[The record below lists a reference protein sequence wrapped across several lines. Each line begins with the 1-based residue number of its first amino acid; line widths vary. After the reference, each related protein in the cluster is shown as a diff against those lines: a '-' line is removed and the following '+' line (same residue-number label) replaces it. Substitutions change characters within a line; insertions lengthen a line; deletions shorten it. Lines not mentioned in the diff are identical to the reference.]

1 MKELKDYLKDLTD
14 EGIIHEDV
22 RDNIIYIVKK
32 LQNNK
37 L

>member
-1 MKELKDYLKDLTD
+1 MEELKNYLKDLTD

>member
-1 MKELKDYLKDLTD
+1 MKELKDYLKELLD
-14 EGIIHEDV
+14 EGIIHKDV